1 MMSAQKSPVQT
12 SVQASIQAPA
22 QPKELAKTIISVEK
36 SLSYTIEK
44 PGTYVFEITQPGVE
58 LEVAGVFNA
67 TGRDMT
73 QVVAIIHHKAPHTRA
88 NTTLKGVARDH
99 ASITFVGRIIIEEDC
114 GDSHSFLTERIL
126 LLSDTAHA
134 KAVPD
139 LEIMTDDVSCSHAAS
154 VSNIP
159 DEHIFYLMSRGLTR
173 LQAEEMIVEGFLER

>member
-1 MMSAQKSPVQT
+1 MMADQSKV
-12 SVQASIQAPA
+12 PA
-22 QPKELAKTIISVEK
+22 QPKAEAKTENKTIIPVEK

-67 TGRDMT
+67 TGHDMT

-99 ASITFVGRIIIEEDC
+99 ASLTFVGRIIIDEEC

-139 LEIMTDDVSCSHAAS
+139 LEIKTDDVSCSHAAS

-159 DEHIFYLMSRGLTR
+159 DDHIFYLMSRGLR
-173 LQAEEMIVEGFLER
+173 RDQAEQMIVEGFLGR

>member
-1 MMSAQKSPVQT
+1 MMQ
-12 SVQASIQAPA
+12 
-22 QPKELAKTIISVEK
+22 AKTIIPVEK
-36 SLSYTIEK
+36 SLSYTIQK
-44 PGTYVFEITQPGVE
+44 PGTYLFEITKAGVE

-67 TGRDMT
+67 TGHDMT
-73 QVVAIIHHKAPHTRA
+73 RVVVIIHHKSAHTRA

-99 ASITFVGRIIIEEDC
+99 ASLTFVGRIIIDENC

-139 LEIMTDDVSCSHAAS
+139 LEIKTDDVSCSHAAS

-159 DEHIFYLMSRGLTR
+159 DDHIFYLMSRGLSHS
-173 LQAEEMIVEGFLER
+173 QAEEMIVEGFLEISALG